1 MRWWTSCGGQLCR
14 FPLRRWTVAS
24 VFRCVHGQLRRCSEA
39 LADRS
44 VGGRLSMDSCVCVS
58 FSLRVTLCSSTC
70 VVLCVRRT
78 SALRF
83 LFVSFVFHF
92 SLLRCVAPA
101 LFFLLS
107 FALALSLFASPFA
120 VFLLF
125 CVSLRGWI
133 VFFNF
138 FLRRRARALHAPPLY
153 PLALVHPHP
162 PPVYRWF
169 GGGLGVAVGGVHH
182 WRRSTVSR
190 AAHAWHT
197 APTLAVGEVGA
208 SQSGGGRGRGGGEV
222 VGTSFWECLPVRLPA
237 TEQTTYFFLFSCAF
251 FCACWW
257 PSSQSGRS
265 PWCGADGSGRY
276 QQRAMP

>member
-1 MRWWTSCGGQLCR
+1 MCR

-83 LFVSFVFHF
+83 LFGSFVFF

-101 LFFLLS
+101 LFSSCLS

-133 VFFNF
+133 VIFIF
-138 FLRRRARALHAPPLY
+138 FLAPTGTGAPRPAPLSPCLGASSSAAGPSMVWWWIRRRGWGGPPLAALHRLTRCAR
-153 PLALVHPHP
+153 LAHCTHP
-162 PPVYRWF
+162 R
-169 GGGLGVAVGGVHH
+169 GGWGGGVAVWGG
-182 WRRSTVSR
+182 
-190 AAHAWHT
+190 
-197 APTLAVGEVGA
+197 EGA
-208 SQSGGGRGRGGGEV
+208 RGR
-222 VGTSFWECLPVRLPA
+222 
-237 TEQTTYFFLFSCAF
+237 
-251 FCACWW
+251 
-257 PSSQSGRS
+257 
-265 PWCGADGSGRY
+265 
-276 QQRAMP
+276 